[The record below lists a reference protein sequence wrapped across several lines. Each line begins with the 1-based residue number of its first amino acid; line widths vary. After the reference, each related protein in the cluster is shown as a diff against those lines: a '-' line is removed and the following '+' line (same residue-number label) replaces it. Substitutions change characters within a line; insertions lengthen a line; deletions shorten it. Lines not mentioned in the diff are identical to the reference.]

1 MARRPF
7 VRASNARDSLD
18 YIRANHPDLSRHL
31 TEAVPAEVLSQLET
45 SVRTDWIPVAIDSQ
59 YVDAVLRYLGPDGTK
74 SLYQAFLVQSLVRS
88 PLMSSLF
95 HGVRRVFG
103 VSVGAFLR
111 VLPSGFGQSY
121 KDAFDIQLERGE
133 REALLVFDDIAP
145 EVLRVRAA
153 YPVIWEGIFLGVYE
167 LAGAEPRLEYRIGR
181 AARRMEAR
189 FHW

>member
-1 MARRPF
+1 M
-7 VRASNARDSLD
+7 VRASNARDSLEWL
-18 YIRANHPDLSRHL
+18 RANHPDLHRHL
-31 TEAVPAEVLSQLET
+31 KEAVPPGVLAQLET
-45 SVRTDWIPVAIDSQ
+45 SVRTDWIPVEIDSQ
-59 YVDAVLRYLGPDGTK
+59 YVDAVLRHLGPQATK
-74 SLYQAFLVQSLVRS
+74 ALYQAFLVQSLVRS

-121 KDAFDIQLERGE
+121 KDAFDLQIERGE

-145 EVLRVRAA
+145 DVLRAA

-167 LAGAEPRLEYRIGR
+167 LARAEPDLDFRLLRG
-181 AARRMEAR
+181 ARRMEAR
-189 FHW
+189 FRW